1 MHVSTRR
8 SAAVVV
14 QLTTA
19 AGDPRWSPS
28 DGQRPSGGQRR
39 PAPHRRHRSASGSA
53 ARALGAAA
61 TTAALLAGLVAVA
74 PPGAVASPARM
85 PHAAPA
91 AYTPTPA
98 DQRIVAALNAR
109 VTTARFGSS
118 FSGAVVDSASDSVV
132 WQRNGT
138 TTRMPASTTKLVTA
152 ANALTVLGPDRRFRT
167 TVRQG
172 STLDRVVLVGTG
184 DPSLSTAQLEGMIR
198 TIATLMVNR
207 RASVPKVYVDD
218 DAFPAPT
225 LATGWK
231 SSYVPDAVEPV
242 RALVRDQRVGT
253 DTSADVGR
261 YVTARLH
268 AHGLHGAV
276 YYGRT
281 NAAAN
286 APVLAW
292 SDGSTVASTVSRMLM
307 YSDNEIAEAL
317 HKLVGIASG
326 TGATWTGARTAQSRA
341 LARQGLTVGAL
352 YDGSGLSRS
361 DRLSAVQLT
370 RVVDRGLDTRNA
382 ALWPMRSASAVPTAG
397 RTGTLGPS
405 FGRFTTTP
413 SSCAAGQAWAK
424 TGRLSDV
431 VSLAGWTVG
440 TDGRVKVFAFVANGT
455 SSTTT
460 LKRNVDMLAATVKGC
475 Y

>member
-1 MHVSTRR
+1 EESLMHPSCHRSTPLDVDRPGTVSR
-8 SAAVVV
+8 
-14 QLTTA
+14 
-19 AGDPRWSPS
+19 DPR
-28 DGQRPSGGQRR
+28 
-39 PAPHRRHRSASGSA
+39 RSASGYL
-53 ARALGAAA
+53 ARVLVAGATAA
-61 TTAALLAGLVAVA
+61 TIVAGLGLVAPA
-74 PPGAVASPARM
+74 AAGASPTRT
-85 PHAAPA
+85 PQPAPT
-91 AYTPTPA
+91 AYRPTPA
-98 DQRIVAALNAR
+98 DQRIVTALNTR

-118 FSGAVVDSASDSVV
+118 FSGAVVDAGSDSVV
-132 WQRNGT
+132 WQRNGA

-167 TVRQG
+167 TIRQG

-198 TIATLMVNR
+198 TVATLMRNR

-231 SSYVPDAVEPV
+231 SSYVPGSITPV
-242 RALVRDQRVGT
+242 RALVRDQRSGT

-268 AHGLHGAV
+268 AHGLRGAV
-276 YYGRT
+276 YYGRA
-281 NAAAN
+281 NARAS

-292 SDGSTVASTVSRMLM
+292 SDGSTVASAVSRMLM

-317 HKLVGIASG
+317 HKLVGIVSG
-326 TGATWTGARTAQSRA
+326 TGATWSGARTAQSRA

-352 YDGSGLSRS
+352 HDGSGLSRS
-361 DRLSAVQLT
+361 DRLSALQLT

-405 FGRFTTTP
+405 FGRFTTSP
-413 SSCAAGQAWAK
+413 SSCAAGKAWAK